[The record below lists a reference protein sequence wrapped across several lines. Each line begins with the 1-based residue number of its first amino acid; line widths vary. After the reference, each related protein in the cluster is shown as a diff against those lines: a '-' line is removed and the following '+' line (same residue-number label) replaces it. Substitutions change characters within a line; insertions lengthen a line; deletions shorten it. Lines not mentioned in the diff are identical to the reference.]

1 MSEVVPNP
9 QAESEGTPPAFG
21 HPMLRLFAFEPSY
34 INLNNG
40 SYGSLPLPVLEA
52 CERISREIE
61 ANPDRYMRTT
71 YKPLLDTVRSQLAQL
86 IGAETDECV
95 IVPNATHGVNTV
107 LRNLDWSKD
116 DVIVETK
123 VTYPAVARTIQY
135 ISDTPPH
142 PQHSTFVL
150 EFPTT
155 ASDIPE
161 RFRAHLKE
169 IPRQSGRKVVAVIDA
184 IISTP
189 GALLPWKEMVSICK
203 EEGVLSVIDAAHAIG
218 QEVNINLKEAGPDFW
233 ISNCHKWLY
242 AKRGCAILYVP
253 KRNQHLIR
261 TTLPTSSYYVS
272 PADPPGGP
280 EAPNFVGQ
288 FDWTGT
294 CDLAPHMSVKHALDF
309 RKWLGGEEKINDYC
323 HNLALTGGR
332 RLAEILGTRVMDENG
347 EFTANMVNVGL
358 PLKVDTSTEI
368 NLRIR
373 TLLSSEWNMSAQ
385 IYFHAG
391 SWWVRCSAQIFNEI
405 SDFEKL
411 GEALLSICK
420 TIEGEA

>member
-1 MSEVVPNP
+1 MSEIALNP
-9 QAESEGTPPAFG
+9 QTLPEGIPPAFG
-21 HPMLRLFAFEPSY
+21 HPMLRLFPFEPSF

-61 ANPDRYMRTT
+61 ANPDRYMRIT
-71 YKPLLDTVRSQLAQL
+71 YKPLLVTVRSRVAQL

-116 DVIVETK
+116 DVIVQTK
-123 VTYPAVARTIQY
+123 VTFPSVSRTIQY

-142 PQHSTFVL
+142 PQQSTFAL

-155 ASDIPE
+155 VSDILK
-161 RFRAHLKE
+161 RFRAHLKG

-184 IISTP
+184 IVSVP
-189 GALLPWKEMVSICK
+189 GALLPWKEMVGICK
-203 EEGVLSVIDAAHAIG
+203 EEDVISVIDAAHSIG
-218 QEVNINLKEAGPDFW
+218 QEVNISLKVANPDFW
-233 ISNCHKWLY
+233 ISNCYKWLY
-242 AKRGCAILYVP
+242 AKRGCSVLYVP
-253 KRNQHLIR
+253 KRNQYLIR
-261 TTLPTSSYYVS
+261 TTLPTSSNYVS

-288 FDWTGT
+288 FEWTGT
-294 CDLAPHMSVKHALDF
+294 CDLAPHLSIKHALDF
-309 RKWLGGEEKINDYC
+309 REWVGGEEKINDYC
-323 HNLALTGGR
+323 HNLSLTGGR
-332 RLAEILGTRVMDENG
+332 RLAEVLGTRVMDENG

-358 PLKVDTSTEI
+358 PLKVDASTEVTS
-368 NLRIR
+368 RIHG
-373 TLLSSEWNMSAQ
+373 LLSSEWNMFAKV
-385 IYFHAG
+385 YFHAG
-391 SWWVRCSAQIFNEI
+391 SRWVRCSTQIFNEI